1 MCNNSDMNFEIG
13 FAVRPYYLRT
23 LFAVKLI
30 RRKKKPQGNKISFT
44 LIKKESN

>member
-1 MCNNSDMNFEIG
+1 MNFEIG

-23 LFAVKLI
+23 LLFAVKLI